1 MDVLQ
6 TCSCIY
12 MCTYSYLHVSW
23 YLQLLW
29 ISLRRHDHCS
39 YCDGC
44 LSSHN
49 NNFKVTQHLHV
60 SCYTHSKKQM
70 CLSHVICQAWPLRPW
85 INHGAPIKGEG
96 KKHPHHQPDFQISFQ
111 PDLQISF
118 QPDLQISFQPD
129 LQISFQPDLQISF
142 QISFLLRTSTWRT
155 TLHVLSSLRAFS
167 LRQRQSVASGSLFQ
181 RQRSEHLYSRKR
193 PLNRSL
199 FPMWSLMML
208 GMCLSLPASAVDTPP
223 GYLTTTSRFT
233 LWEGRGVTSS
243 ILGSEPGTRM
253 QSTLTLTICGFLC
266 HEITRCTSMYQEDS
280 ELVLEFTFL
289 SSDTQTGDSNW
300 THVSNGSLLSYLN
313 NYSIHLVTVATSTVI
328 VQ

>member
-1 MDVLQ
+1 
-6 TCSCIY
+6 
-12 MCTYSYLHVSW
+12 
-23 YLQLLW
+23 
-29 ISLRRHDHCS
+29 
-39 YCDGC
+39 
-44 LSSHN
+44 
-49 NNFKVTQHLHV
+49 
-60 SCYTHSKKQM
+60 M
-70 CLSHVICQAWPLRPW
+70 CLSCSHGICQAWPLRPFQD
-85 INHGAPIKGEG
+85 GSTSSYKRRRE
-96 KKHPHHQPDFQISFQ
+96 KKHPHQPDFKSAFS
-111 PDLQISF
+111 PTFKSAF
-118 QPDLQISFQPD
+118 SPT
-129 LQISFQPDLQISF
+129 
-142 QISFLLRTSTWRT
+142 RSTWRT
-155 TLHVLSSLRAFS
+155 TLHLLCLLRAFS
-167 LRQRQSVASGSLFQ
+167 LLQNHSSGSLFQ
-181 RQRSEHLYSRKR
+181 RQRSEHLYSRKQ

-300 THVSNGSLLSYLN
+300 KWFTLN
-313 NYSIHLVTVATSTVI
+313 WTIIH
-328 VQ
+328 